1 MDAQADIIVPV
12 YNERD
17 NLPSMLARLRALPG
31 FSRYHLICVDNASSD
46 GSADYLAAQPDVTL
60 VRHPRNLGYGASLRS
75 GMQAA
80 QTERFV
86 LIDADGEYPPECIPA
101 LLAALDEH
109 SVVYASR
116 LLGKPSPEAACMTPL
131 KWWGNRIISQ
141 SYNLLFRQH
150 TTDLYTGCK
159 ALRRQCLRNIALQ
172 RNGFEH
178 VLELAAKLA
187 ARGYHIAEVPMDFAP
202 RASGE
207 SKMSYL
213 GETLKYFFWLLFYR
227 LELWLSR
234 EQANGKRR

>member
-17 NLPSMLARLRALPG
+17 SLPSLLARLRALPD
-31 FSRYHLICVDNASSD
+31 FPRYRLICVDNASSD

-60 VRHPRNLGYGASLRS
+60 VRHPRNMGYGASLRS

-116 LLGKPSPEAACMTPL
+116 LLGKLSPEAAGMTPL

-141 SYNLLFRQH
+141 AYNLLFGQR

-187 ARGYHIAEVPMDFAP
+187 ARGYHIADVPMDFAP
-202 RASGE
+202 RARGE

-227 LELWLSR
+227 LQLSLSR
-234 EQANGKRR
+234 ELANGKRR